1 MTTVSQ
7 LVEQHLERDL
17 VLNEALARGFL
28 SVRKAA
34 RRLIEERGW
43 DVSEEAVVSALRRYE
58 PAPCADLENAFHLLG
73 EARRTAETGL
83 AFIEVPRAREY
94 ISQIPVLLDV
104 LSAERTAGFVP
115 HDDVLTI
122 LVDDRDLPEVLE
134 ALSFDRQKIHVRGRL
149 GKVELTFP
157 DRSPLNCAAIAVVLY
172 HLGHHEIDVTNVYR
186 SRRIFSVFVDEA
198 QFADAFELVKELQ
211 QRETS

>member
-43 DVSEEAVVSALRRYE
+43 DVTEEAVVSAIRRYD
-58 PAPCADLENAFHLLG
+58 PPPSADLENAFHLLG
-73 EARRTAETGL
+73 QARRTAETGL
-83 AFIEVPRAREY
+83 AVVEMPRTREY
-94 ISQIPVLLDV
+94 VTQIPVVLDV
-104 LSAERTAGFVP
+104 VPSERMVGFVP
-115 HDDVLTI
+115 HDDVVSLI
-122 LVDDRDLPEVLE
+122 VDDRNLPDALE
-134 ALSFDRQKIHVRGRL
+134 ALSFDRERIEPRGGL
-149 GKVELTFP
+149 GKIELTFP

-172 HLGHHEIDVTNVYR
+172 HLSHQGVEVTNVYR
-186 SRRIFSVFVDEA
+186 SRRIFSLFVDEA
-198 QFADAFELVKELQ
+198 QFADAFELVKGLQ
-211 QRETS
+211 DRGTS